1 MKGQALA
8 DFLAD
13 YPIPNDWELTDEFPD
28 EDAMLIEVKPHWKMY
43 FDGAAHR
50 GGAGAGVVFITS

>member
-13 YPIPNDWELTDEFPD
+13 HLIPNDWELTDEIPN
-28 EDAMLIEVKPHWKMY
+28 EDAMVVEVQQPWKMY
-43 FDGAAHR
+43 FDGASHR
-50 GGAGAGVVFITS
+50 